1 MFNIIIFVVGFL
13 LALLSVAFFTL
24 LERKFLSLRQ
34 LRKGPN
40 KVGFFGILQ
49 PFADAVKLYTNEII
63 VPIRRNKNF
72 FLSIAPLTLG
82 LALVLWL
89 IMQMEFKYI
98 NVKYRVMVFLVVSRL
113 RVFPIFFAGWRS
125 NRRYAFLGSLRAR
138 AQTVSYEISLIFFLL
153 TIMLLGNGYLIRSSG
168 RFPLV
173 LLSLP
178 LLLIWLVTII
188 SETNRAPFDF
198 AEGERELVSG
208 FNIEYR
214 SGGFGLLFLAEM
226 SNILFM
232 CILTRALFFQCNVIP
247 MFIST
252 ALFVISFLSTRTSYP
267 RLRYDLLITFFWLF
281 LLPQRF
287 FFFRTVCLV

>member
-1 MFNIIIFVVGFL
+1 

-24 LERKFLSLRQ
+24 LERKFLSLSQ

-49 PFADAVKLYTNEII
+49 PFADAVKLYSNEII
-63 VPIRRNKNF
+63 IPIRRNKNF

-82 LALVLWL
+82 LALIFWI
-89 IMQMEFKYI
+89 IMQVEFKYI
-98 NVKYRVMVFLVVSRL
+98 NIKYRVIIFLVISGL

-138 AQTVSYEISLIFFLL
+138 AQTISYEISLIFFLL
-153 TIMLLGNGYLIRSSG
+153 RIMLLGNGYMIRASCS
-168 RFPLV
+168 FPLA
-173 LLSLP
+173 LLNLSL
-178 LLLIWLVTII
+178 LFMWLCTII

-214 SGGFGLLFLAEM
+214 SGRFGLIFLAEM
-226 SNILFM
+226 SNILFI
-232 CILTRALFFQCNVIP
+232 CILTRALFFQCNTIF
-247 MFIST
+247 MFMST
-252 ALFVISFLSTRTSYP
+252 AFFVVLFLSTRTSYP

-287 FFFRTVCLV
+287 FIFRLTCLI